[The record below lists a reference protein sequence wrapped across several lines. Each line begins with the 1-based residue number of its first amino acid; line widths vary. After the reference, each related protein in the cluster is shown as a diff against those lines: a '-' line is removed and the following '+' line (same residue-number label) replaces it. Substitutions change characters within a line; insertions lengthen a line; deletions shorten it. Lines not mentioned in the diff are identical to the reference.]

1 MAIKIQTKQTYVP
14 VILGDLE
21 LKFDISDESILKLE
35 KSAGKVKSE
44 LEKVKVTSKN
54 EEEALEKSKQA
65 LKKGYDFLFGEGT
78 FEKVYEL
85 SPSVAICAEY
95 FEQIALGLFEELEK
109 RGFSKTTQSKVQK
122 YLNK

>member
-35 KSAGKVKSE
+35 KSAGKIKSE
-44 LEKVKVTSKN
+44 LEKVKITSKN
-54 EEEALEKSKQA
+54 EEEAFEKSKQA

-109 RGFSKTTQSKVQK
+109 RGFFQNHSIEGAKILK
-122 YLNK
+122 